1 MSQKAFVAASS
12 LIPDVERMENQL
24 FTMVKGNL
32 FFMSSTGK
40 SWFIIRNFAETNEIF
55 TLTHKDIQV
64 ILAMGTHL
72 KVEKMDNYVVN
83 FVGANQNLTM
93 GTSILSAAPEF
104 PDVSKLNFREVD
116 ELIVQGRHL
125 FTLWDGASPIGVTTV
140 EDKRAMVC
148 VNPTRFVCLYGCD
161 FPEMDLSSVFP
172 HLKAAG
178 PRKIKTAFDGTFL
191 VSTTTIDE
199 CEIISGTM
207 VPRRSISSLDSRR
220 IMQVL
225 SRWDDGDDIT
235 IRIQS
240 PDIRPVVN
248 TINRLGHR
256 GLVTYE
262 VTETQMTIT
271 CADSLMRNY
280 TATIPCVSSGKVV
293 YRSMIID
300 PPVLDFFAGFH
311 PKQADFPFV
320 LVVDWRNGTVVM
332 RTIVDHARPF
342 IMTKAIIRG

>member
-116 ELIVQGRHL
+116 ELIVQGR
-125 FTLWDGASPIGVTTV
+125 
-140 EDKRAMVC
+140 
-148 VNPTRFVCLYGCD
+148 
-161 FPEMDLSSVFP
+161 
-172 HLKAAG
+172 
-178 PRKIKTAFDGTFL
+178 FL
-191 VSTTTIDE
+191 
-199 CEIISGTM
+199 
-207 VPRRSISSLDSRR
+207 RS
-220 IMQVL
+220 
-225 SRWDDGDDIT
+225 
-235 IRIQS
+235 
-240 PDIRPVVN
+240 
-248 TINRLGHR
+248 
-256 GLVTYE
+256 
-262 VTETQMTIT
+262 
-271 CADSLMRNY
+271 
-280 TATIPCVSSGKVV
+280 K
-293 YRSMIID
+293 
-300 PPVLDFFAGFH
+300 
-311 PKQADFPFV
+311 
-320 LVVDWRNGTVVM
+320 
-332 RTIVDHARPF
+332 
-342 IMTKAIIRG
+342 